1 MAECFR
7 LTPIN
12 RNHESWARSSV
23 KSDIR
28 WIKIIAYDCGDAR
41 YKATRITDVMEI
53 PIRPRTGKYQ
63 PMIPIPSPWELDD
76 VTSCELDAPGGENPG
91 DGVLTSDGE
100 RLENR

>member
-1 MAECFR
+1 MPECFR

-12 RNHESWARSSV
+12 RDHESWDRSRV
-23 KSDIR
+23 KSNVQ

-53 PIRPRTGKYQ
+53 PMEPITQKYD
-63 PMIPIPSPWELDD
+63 PLIPIPSPWALDY
-76 VTSCELDAPGGENPG
+76 VTSCEVDDSEGENPG

-100 RLENR
+100 RFPNR